1 LLDKD
6 LLTILDCNFI
16 RGSTPVKNI
25 HPSVISWFLVGLFV
39 FSAGCSNI
47 PQEETAKELTPISSI
62 GILPAQPGR
71 VTILPSDTKTS
82 EQLEAGSKIINSLL
96 SDYFRDR
103 KDVHFISQTELEG
116 LKSAQATKPLY
127 LAREAGQQL
136 HYDAVLVTEVE
147 RYQTRTGSAYAVDNP
162 ASVALSFKLLA
173 IARGQ
178 VIWSADFDQ
187 TQQPLFENILSS
199 RSTGSGFRWLTAA
212 ELAKAGL
219 TKKLDNCPYLKN

>member
-1 LLDKD
+1 M
-6 LLTILDCNFI
+6 
-16 RGSTPVKNI
+16 KNI
-25 HPSVISWFLVGLFV
+25 HSSLASWFLVVFFV

-47 PQEETAKELTPISSI
+47 PPEETTKELVPISSI
-62 GILPAQPGR
+62 GILPAQPAR
-71 VTILPSDTKTS
+71 ATFLPSDTKTQ
-82 EQLEAGSKIINSLL
+82 EQLEAGAEIINLLL
-96 SDYFRDR
+96 SDYFKAR
-103 KDVHFISQTELEG
+103 KGVRFISQTELQG
-116 LKSAQATKPLY
+116 LKSAESTQPLF

-187 TQQPLFENILSS
+187 TQQALFENILSS

>member
-1 LLDKD
+1 
-6 LLTILDCNFI
+6 
-16 RGSTPVKNI
+16 VKNNNSSLI
-25 HPSVISWFLVGLFV
+25 NWLLIGLFV
-39 FSAGCSNI
+39 ISAGCSNI
-47 PQEETAKELTPISSI
+47 PPIETTKELVPISSI
-62 GILPAQPGR
+62 GILPAQPAR
-71 VTILPSDTKTS
+71 RTILPTNTETR
-82 EQLEAGSKIINSLL
+82 EQLEAGAEIINLL
-96 SDYFRDR
+96 LDDYFRGR
-103 KDVHFISQTELEG
+103 QDVHFISQTELQG
-116 LKSAQATKPLY
+116 LKSAQSTKPLY

-147 RYQTRTGSAYAVDNP
+147 RYQTRTGSAYVVDNP

-173 IARGQ
+173 IGRDQ

-187 TQQPLFENILSS
+187 TQQALFENILSS